1 MGEGEDVPGELPPS
15 ANHTPKINHRS
26 KLKGYV
32 HAPIIRRGDNL
43 FANVRKLMVYSVYYH
58 LLFSFLTRRLYS
70 LIRRENYERGMS
82 PDSMDETR
90 VRIDVTD
97 TTDTEVDD
105 DYKRKRQYLGIS
117 YFTQYFIFI
126 HRWMSD

>member
-1 MGEGEDVPGELPPS
+1 
-15 ANHTPKINHRS
+15 
-26 KLKGYV
+26 
-32 HAPIIRRGDNL
+32 
-43 FANVRKLMVYSVYYH
+43 MVV
-58 LLFSFLTRRLYS
+58 LYS
-70 LIRRENYERGMS
+70 FICRENYERGMS

-117 YFTQYFIFI
+117 YFMQYFNFI
-126 HRWMSD
+126 HR

>member
-1 MGEGEDVPGELPPS
+1 
-15 ANHTPKINHRS
+15 
-26 KLKGYV
+26 
-32 HAPIIRRGDNL
+32 
-43 FANVRKLMVYSVYYH
+43 MVYSVYYH
-58 LLFSFLTRRLYS
+58 LLFSFLTRRLVNSIVALYS

-126 HRWMSD
+126 HR

>member
-1 MGEGEDVPGELPPS
+1 
-15 ANHTPKINHRS
+15 
-26 KLKGYV
+26 
-32 HAPIIRRGDNL
+32 
-43 FANVRKLMVYSVYYH
+43 MVYSVYYH